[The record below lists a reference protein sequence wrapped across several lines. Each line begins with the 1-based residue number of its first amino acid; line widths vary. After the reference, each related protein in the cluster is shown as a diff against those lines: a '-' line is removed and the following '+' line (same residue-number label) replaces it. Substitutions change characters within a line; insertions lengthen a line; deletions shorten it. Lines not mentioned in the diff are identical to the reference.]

1 MHTHYIYIII
11 IYIYILITYNIV
23 YIYICI
29 YNMYVSSPQPSTM
42 SRAGQDKR
50 ELRQR
55 KNTRIRRAGAAE
67 EFSIFQRPD
76 DSLL

>member
-1 MHTHYIYIII
+1 MYIYD
-11 IYIYILITYNIV
+11 
-23 YIYICI
+23 
-29 YNMYVSSPQPSTM
+29 MYVSSSQPSTM

-67 EFSIFQRPD
+67 EFDFSTDHHGSPD
-76 DSLL
+76 GSLL